1 MIGAKS
7 IHTQRMVQ
15 STPSQ
20 HASGSGTG
28 KSRHYFNDNSHQAR
42 GSRNDNRHSSEDYL
56 DDKND
61 EDDDLDI
68 DDLDHNSIATDSGS
82 ESESEGGIQDKYHT
96 VRRSSLPRI
105 AESSQATDNSSRAG
119 RSSGRSG
126 MSNISGTEGTSSMRS
141 STGRD
146 SARSLA
152 TESASSWEFE
162 GEEDIETAIME
173 EMGME
178 KERDEF
184 GVKRGTTSDRRHD
197 TYGRN
202 NSGKEALNGNVR
214 QGKINLNPNGS
225 GGFPLRSGG
234 FNYNHLSASSSS
246 KINALPSMMKNIDL
260 NGISTKKVSELAPT
274 TRETLR
280 PTASQ
285 IARNDE
291 HDRYGDDDAEE
302 SNKKTTTKLVSIR
315 ILDPGDPAG
324 RPTTVTV
331 AMKVPT
337 KKERLGS
344 RGRNIFERQLANH
357 SLGAGQKVFLR
368 LREKV
373 SDDSQQQEQQQ
384 TPQNKYRPLRNRQQL
399 QQQAIVEFWQPPDES
414 DDKTSNSNFMQS
426 FRIPEQ
432 DEFPEPEIHCT
443 DRENQDLDDHDHPQQ
458 PPITTTTFF
467 KKRNSGSTMI
477 SEITTDNTTLFGS
490 AHHQNSGRITF
501 GNPNPHNFKRSSDFN
516 TSEIRNNNRNSDV
529 HNDNQN
535 ISFSH
540 NQSPN
545 KTTSTSNNDSKPTKL
560 EQPPPKP
567 LDPFTIPTILSTTI
581 IKQTPNQKV
590 GLAFRKSTTGNVIIE
605 KIMPGS
611 VFDGTAM
618 KAGHECL
625 IINGHR
631 VRSARK
637 AAEIVRESEKKLTLV
652 VSSAVRPPGTMYTI
666 ISIGGGGTSNADRR
680 KRGDDTRGD
689 HPIAYAAGMHFKMKQ
704 GLVQLVKIDSDSPL
718 AGASMK
724 VGDFVLAVNGSA
736 VATISDAVRLLSKS
750 ENQEEDLIP
759 ILYFNMR
766 QLRVSLVDK
775 VIGDLWKKDW
785 SEAYD
790 ECVVLEPGASS
801 KPLTFK
807 FNEEGRC
814 ELLDPLRAFR
824 VSGEPLIPVDHPLNS
839 VMDTLNH
846 GIICVL
852 AAIRQGLELATGGGE
867 EEGVR
872 AEAERD
878 QSRNATENGP
888 NRSVTKSLKGN
899 LDQLSKLYNEGM
911 LNKDDFEAIKTRL
924 LS

>member
-1 MIGAKS
+1 MIDAQS

-15 STPSQ
+15 SKPSQ
-20 HASGSGTG
+20 YASGSGTG
-28 KSRHYFNDNSHQAR
+28 KSRHYFNDNSHRVR
-42 GSRNDNRHSSEDYL
+42 GDRDNKRHGGEAYL
-56 DDKND
+56 DDENGD
-61 EDDDLDI
+61 GDDDLDI
-68 DDLDHNSIATDSGS
+68 DDLENNSIATDSGS
-82 ESESEGGIQDKYHT
+82 ESERGSQDQY
-96 VRRSSLPRI
+96 RSRTSLPRI

-126 MSNISGTEGTSSMRS
+126 MSNLSGAEGTSSMRS

-184 GVKRGTTSDRRHD
+184 GMKRGSSSDRQQDSHGQ
-197 TYGRN
+197 YS
-202 NSGKEALNGNVR
+202 SGKEAMNENPR
-214 QGKINLNPNGS
+214 YSNINMKPNGS

-234 FNYNHLSASSSS
+234 FNYNQLSASSSS
-246 KINALPSMMKNIDL
+246 KINTLPSMMKNIDL

-274 TRETLR
+274 PRESLR
-280 PTASQ
+280 PTLSAVSQ
-285 IARNDE
+285 TATNVVN
-291 HDRYGDDDAEE
+291 DRYNDGDAEE
-302 SNKKTTTKLVSIR
+302 SHKRTTTKLVKIKMW
-315 ILDPGDPAG
+315 DPGDPAG

-337 KKERLGS
+337 KNERLGS

-368 LREKV
+368 LREED
-373 SDDSQQQEQQQ
+373 SDKSQQQEQQQ
-384 TPQNKYRPLRNRQQL
+384 MPHNKYRPLRNRQQL

-432 DEFPEPEIHCT
+432 EEYPDPQIHHR
-443 DRENQDLDDHDHPQQ
+443 DREDENLDDHHHPQQ

-501 GNPNPHNFKRSSDFN
+501 GNPNPHNFKMSSHFN
-516 TSEIRNNNRNSDV
+516 TSEIQNNDRTMGV
-529 HNDNQN
+529 HKDNQN
-535 ISFSH
+535 ISSSQ
-540 NQSPN
+540 NQTPH
-545 KTTSTSNNDSKPTKL
+545 KTTATTNNNSKPTTP

-590 GLAFRKSTTGNVIIE
+590 GLAFRKSTAGNVVIE

-666 ISIGGGGTSNADRR
+666 ISIGGGGTRSAEKG
-680 KRGDDTRGD
+680 KRGHDDRGD
-689 HPIAYAAGMHFKMKQ
+689 HPTACAAGMHFKMKQ
-704 GLVQLVKIDSDSPL
+704 GLVQLVKIDPGSPL

-736 VATISDAVRLLSKS
+736 VATISDAIRLLSKS

-824 VSGEPLIPVDHPLNS
+824 VSGEPLIPLDHPLNS

-867 EEGVR
+867 EEGVPTV
-872 AEAERD
+872 AERE
-878 QSRNATENGP
+878 QSGNGTENGA

-911 LNKDDFEAIKTRL
+911 LNKDDFEAIKSRL